1 MITVLTWNI
10 QNGQG
15 VDGNISLKRIAESIL
30 NMCDPDVICLQEVSV
45 NCRLSDGTQPDQV
58 TELSILFSDYSVFF
72 GPAYDIKRE
81 NSEVREQYGNLILSK
96 FPVLSSFNHIL
107 PQTVNSSFRQMPRQL
122 SEITIKTPLFPLCI
136 MTTHLEFHSEFQR
149 CEQVRRIVSINQEI
163 NNLAMMPPLFD
174 NNGSYRKFE
183 RSDRVIL
190 CGDFNFNPGSV
201 EYNLLTSNEIN
212 SNFFLDA
219 WKQLNPNSTHAP
231 TCGIFDKK
239 QWPEG
244 PHCRDFGFISRNLEG
259 SLDSIEVNEKIDA
272 SDHQPVVFTFS

>member
-1 MITVLTWNI
+1 
-10 QNGQG
+10 
-15 VDGNISLKRIAESIL
+15 
-30 NMCDPDVICLQEVSV
+30 
-45 NCRLSDGTQPDQV
+45 
-58 TELSILFSDYSVFF
+58 
-72 GPAYDIKRE
+72 
-81 NSEVREQYGNLILSK
+81 
-96 FPVLSSFNHIL
+96 
-107 PQTVNSSFRQMPRQL
+107 
-122 SEITIKTPLFPLCI
+122 

-163 NNLAMMPPLFD
+163 NNLVTMPPLFD

-219 WKQLNPNSTHAP
+219 WKQLNPNSSHSP

-244 PHCRDFGFISRNLEG
+244 PHCRDFGFISSNLER
-259 SLDSIEVNEKIDA
+259 SLNSIEVNENIDA
-272 SDHQPVVFTFS
+272 SDHQPVILTFS